1 MEKNKK
7 DIESIVR
14 ELEKGGHKP
23 PYTITSIDTR
33 DDVWIPGEAGF
44 HNVGLAFG
52 KDKDNWKI
60 QWKALL
66 RWKWRIEYL
75 GIANDKNIED
85 IIDYLHAFV
94 LVCFHLK
101 DYVDLSISEDL
112 NKDSC
117 MLFCF
122 PEFLI
127 CRDIANGLKHLK
139 LNKPS
144 LSEKIGFYR
153 AYDYTRD
160 CHVIKVT
167 FYSEKKQYS
176 YEHKEFIDRSILIWK
191 KFLQQVGLNGKV
203 KNDQKT

>member
-1 MEKNKK
+1 MDKSKK
-7 DIESIVR
+7 DIESIAR
-14 ELEKGGHKP
+14 ELKKGGYQP
-23 PYTITSIDTR
+23 DIITSIDTR
-33 DDVWIPGEAGF
+33 DDVWIPGGAGF
-44 HNVGLAFG
+44 HNFS

-101 DYVDLSISEDL
+101 DYVEISIKKSL
-112 NKDSC
+112 KNKDSC
-117 MLFCF
+117 VLFYF

-127 CRDIANGLKHLK
+127 CQDIANGLKHLN
-139 LNKPS
+139 LTKPS
-144 LSEKIGFYR
+144 LSEEIGFYR

-167 FYSEKKQYS
+167 FYLEKKRYS
-176 YEHKEFIDRSILIWK
+176 YEHKEFIDRSVLIWK
-191 KFLQQVGLNGKV
+191 KFLQQVDLNGKA
-203 KNDQKT
+203 KN